1 MRDFVQ
7 WRVFNSEPSEA
18 VRRFRDWLD
27 QRLSAKSPD
36 VADPLDDML
45 LMMKAKNRHDSV
57 TLGDEN
63 PQVIALRH
71 TLDRLA
77 TDKQCAVFFYATE
90 EKKQLA
96 QLMDPQRYQKLQSE
110 LKQIFTPY
118 ADRGITFI
126 PPLDSLKSEFYL
138 DYGHLDDAGNAIVA
152 GAILE
157 GGVSQSIAR
166 STGTR

>member
-1 MRDFVQ
+1 MGRRRSRLWCQDQAHGRDVLRCGLQ
-7 WRVFNSEPSEA
+7 GGLWA
-18 VRRFRDWLD
+18 RRASQTLH
-27 QRLSAKSPD
+27 
-36 VADPLDDML
+36 
-45 LMMKAKNRHDSV
+45 NRH
-57 TLGDEN
+57 

-77 TDKQCAVFFYATE
+77 ADKQCAVFFYATE

-96 QLMDPQRYQKLQSE
+96 ELMDPQRYQKLQGE

-152 GAILE
+152 RAILE
-157 GGVSQSIAR
+157 GGISQSITR